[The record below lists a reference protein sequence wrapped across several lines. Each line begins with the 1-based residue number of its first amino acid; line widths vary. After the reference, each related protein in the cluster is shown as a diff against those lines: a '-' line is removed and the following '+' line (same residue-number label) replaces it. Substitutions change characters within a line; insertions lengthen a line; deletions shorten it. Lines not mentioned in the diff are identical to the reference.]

1 MKKFIFIILPI
12 LLFILITIFPVKTA
26 LATTYPSSDC
36 GTTCSTNGSIS
47 ALCCI
52 CLAGSDTGKTLG
64 CYAADI
70 TRMLWSIVVPLLLT
84 LVTIIFLYGV
94 MNYVLHGGDKTK
106 RAEGLKYIIWGLI
119 GMFVMLS
126 VWGLVGILS
135 ATFGLKNK
143 PPTLP
148 TFDVTP

>member
-12 LLFILITIFPVKTA
+12 FLFILITVFPVRVA
-26 LATTYPSSDC
+26 LATTYSSGC
-36 GTTCSTNGSIS
+36 VTECASGSTST
-47 ALCCI
+47 LCCT
-52 CLAGSDTGKTLG
+52 CLQVSTDTDKTLG

-70 TRMLWSIVVPLLLT
+70 TSMLWSIVVPLLLT

-94 MNYVLHGGDKTK
+94 MNYVWHGGDKTK

-135 ATFGLKNK
+135 ATFGLKNE